1 MERNSSGDVVNGTSI
16 SFPDLKH
23 DIDIIVVYS
32 VAYSLIF
39 LFALLGNLTVIAVVV
54 RHRWMHTKTN
64 FFIVNLAVA
73 DLLVALVVMPINTM
87 INIFLGKSVDTI
99 ILLT

>member
-1 MERNSSGDVVNGTSI
+1 MMESNISSDDVNVS
-16 SFPDLKH
+16 SFPMLKH
-23 DIDIIVVYS
+23 DIEVIFIYS

-39 LFALLGNLTVIAVVV
+39 LFAFLGNLTVIFVVV

-73 DLLVALVVMPINTM
+73 DLLVALVVMPINLM
-87 INIFLGKSVDTI
+87 INIFFGKCF
-99 ILLT
+99 